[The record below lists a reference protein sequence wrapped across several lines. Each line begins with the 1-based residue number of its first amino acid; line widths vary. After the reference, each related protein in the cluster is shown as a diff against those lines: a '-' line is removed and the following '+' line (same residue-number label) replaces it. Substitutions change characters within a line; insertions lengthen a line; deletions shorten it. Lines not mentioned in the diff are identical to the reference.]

1 MEREAEVL
9 IVGGGPAGLALAL
22 RLGRAGRRTLLV
34 ERAPLP
40 RDKVCGEGLMP
51 MGCAALA
58 ALGVEPAQLPGH
70 DFHGIEYR
78 GRHRRVAL
86 DFPQGAAGRGIR
98 RTVLLAALHARLAGL
113 PAVTQLRDII
123 VAPLVEG
130 GRVVGARGL
139 RGVYRAAVVA
149 AADGVHSRLAAAL
162 GPPLG
167 PLPIA
172 RGVRYGVRQHFEL
185 GGRPP
190 GERVRVGLFAPH
202 HVYLTPTGPGE
213 LLATTMTDAA
223 GFRALRGDYLGFLR
237 ATPYGAL
244 FEAARPASRR
254 LGWVHPLFEARDH
267 APGGALLLGDAGGGA
282 DPCLG
287 LGISL
292 ALLTSARA
300 FASMSAMLEQP
311 LARLDEERAFHE
323 HRRRLFRHYGRF
335 DTVFR
340 RLIST
345 RSGGEILLW
354 ALQHWPDTAQQL
366 LRIVGERQPWR
377 TLSWCALAMPWMR
390 WRPPAASR
398 AAGGKQHGRA

>member
-1 MEREAEVL
+1 MEHEAEVL

-58 ALGVEPAQLPGH
+58 ALGVEPSELPGH
-70 DFHGIEYR
+70 DFHAIEYL
-78 GRHRRVAL
+78 GQSRRVRL
-86 DFPQGAAGRGIR
+86 DFPPGVAGRGIR
-98 RTVLLAALHARLAGL
+98 RTVLLAALHARLADL
-113 PAVTQLRDII
+113 PAVTQVQDTV
-123 VAPLVEG
+123 VAPLVVG

-139 RGVYRAAVVA
+139 RGEYRAAAVA
-149 AADGVHSRLAAAL
+149 AADGVHSRLGAAL
-162 GPPLG
+162 VAP
-167 PLPIA
+167 PIA
-172 RGVRYGVRQHFEL
+172 RGLRYGLRQHFEL
-185 GGRPP
+185 GGAPP

-223 GFRALRGDYLGFLR
+223 GFRALRSDYLGFLR
-237 ATPYGAL
+237 ASPGGGM
-244 FEAARPASRR
+244 FEAARPASRQ
-254 LGWVHPLFEARDH
+254 LGWIHPLFEARDY
-267 APGGALLLGDAGGGA
+267 APGGALLLGDAGGGT

-292 ALLTSARA
+292 ALLTSEQA
-300 FASMSAMLEQP
+300 FDSMTAILEQP
-311 LARLDEERAFHE
+311 QRRFDEERAFHE
-323 HRRRLFRHYGRF
+323 RRCRLFRHYGRF

-340 RLIST
+340 SLIST
-345 RSGGEILLW
+345 RSGGEFLLW
-354 ALQHWPDTAQQL
+354 AMQHWPDAAHQL
-366 LRIVGERQPWR
+366 LRIVGERQPWQ
-377 TLSWCALAMPWMR
+377 TLSWRALALPWLR

-398 AAGGKQHGRA
+398 ACGGARHGRGRA